1 MITLVA
7 ECNYPFDEQVLSEPF
22 SLAHEMAVDRDTAI
36 PTILHA
42 RPAKTDQTAHPHP
55 RSLIRVL
62 AGHSVGSHGYK
73 ASLRMFRLR
82 WVFAGRSCSL
92 VGNTVARL
100 VIEIQFYLQSPP
112 FESSLENLRC
122 NRSRNIA
129 NIQNRKNYNLHEISK
144 PIFQGQIRKK
154 CQFVVCWI
162 SPEFG

>member
-22 SLAHEMAVDRDTAI
+22 SLAHETAVDRDTAI
-36 PTILHA
+36 PTISHA
-42 RPAKTDQTAHPHP
+42 RPAKTDQTAHP
-55 RSLIRVL
+55 RSLIRIL

-73 ASLRMFRLR
+73 VSLRMFRLR
-82 WVFAGRSCSL
+82 WVFAGRSCSH

-100 VIEIQFYLQSPP
+100 VIQIHINLQSPP

-122 NRSRNIA
+122 KRSRNTA

-154 CQFVVCWI
+154 YRQFVVCWI